1 MPLEFVARE
10 RECAQLVSAFERVAS
25 GAGPLAIEIRGPS
38 GSGKS
43 RLVSELYARLAA
55 SADCNPPE
63 SAYWPPEIP
72 MGPTARPVSP
82 ELRKAPAARGAAR
95 FLWLG
100 VRACERLGTLQ
111 TERGTQLDELVR
123 ELELHARRG
132 QRFGGLGAELALA
145 LAREGEMES
154 GPRERALA
162 GLRAALARASGAT
175 ATVLWIDDAQWASD
189 ELLALLATLWSE
201 ARASHASLL
210 LLLCDDEFEP
220 VRPARAELSRALEA
234 SRIDLAPAGSA
245 ELATLVGSL
254 LPGLLPHQREAL
266 LAGAGGNILELEERV
281 AWLKLTRGNFVHGN
295 RERPLSAAGEAELA
309 HWAEGRRLRIE
320 LRVSQLATAVERLLG
335 WSSATALDFLGA
347 VALEYGRRMALFG
360 LAERELVARAAPLE
374 RLPSDARVEHG
385 RSELAFHLEAQKL
398 WRRFGEREAEVLS
411 QVLRDELARW
421 INASFGEDGNWRPH
435 DTGDPETLPPNSV
448 LALLALERTAELRDL
463 LDMAMAE
470 LRIEPDADWNDPLQ
484 AAALRAIRIAVQN
497 DAEEQLWSRTRR
509 CAARLEHVNWARVP
523 ESVLGSAGRE
533 ALARR
538 ISSAGLPRLA
548 LAIRTSRVDLLRE
561 RGESLKESET
571 GIDEL
576 ADALSDLGQSLWEL
590 GDNPGAE
597 RAFGEQLALM
607 RARVAGDTAPL
618 RRRNLSI
625 ALDNVAG
632 LAATRG
638 QLDFARDVYVESL
651 AIARELASDDDSP
664 GARRDLFLSLS
675 NLATIDYR
683 RGRLEDA
690 LRMHEESLAIR
701 RELAEQLDSD
711 DARHDL
717 ENGLECVADIE
728 HELGR
733 FEAAAQK
740 YEECL
745 TIERELAE
753 RLGTSAHRWSVAQ
766 LLRSIADIERNSGRR
781 GAALRRLEEAIGI
794 ARGLVAELGTPAS
807 RRELAASLRALG
819 TLQEERNELDRARA
833 TYTEALELARDSR
846 GESEDS
852 TAGRTSHAHL
862 LCDVADIDLAR
873 GDLEGARRGY
883 EQALAIH
890 RQLAA
895 DVGTPDCRRDL
906 LVVLDHLANLDERQ
920 GLTDSALARFRE
932 IVDGMRAISDEL
944 GTPAARRDLS
954 VAILRVAD
962 ALRARGRP
970 QASLE
975 LYEQCLALRLE
986 SLERLEDSADANLS
1000 FVTDWHATLRI
1011 VRDLARECGE
1021 LERARELALEL
1032 VEMAWPDEGEE
1043 EDGEF
1048 GPAQHE
1054 ELLAELVALAGIE
1067 LDREAPEADEVV
1079 ERACEVA
1086 TVVETAFDDPEVDR
1100 KAEAL
1105 DAATLERCAAAW
1117 DARERLANARSQ
1129 PAAAA
1134 SAHARAAALRERARN
1149 LPT

>member
-1 MPLEFVARE
+1 MPLDFCARA
-10 RECAQLVSAFERVAS
+10 RECAELLAAFEAVS
-25 GAGPLAIEIRGPS
+25 LGAGPRAVEVRGPS

-43 RLVSELYARLAA
+43 RLVAELYGRIAA
-55 SADCNPPE
+55 NAAHNPPE
-63 SAYWPPEIP
+63 AAYWPTEIP
-72 MGPTARPVSP
+72 LGPTSRATGP

-100 VRACERLGTLQ
+100 LRATERLARLTP
-111 TERGTQLDELVR
+111 ERGTQQDELVR
-123 ELELHARRG
+123 EIELHARRG
-132 QRFGGLGAELALA
+132 QRFGGLGESLALA
-145 LAREGEMES
+145 LAREGEMDS

-162 GLRAALARASGAT
+162 ALRAALTSSACT

-189 ELLALLATLWSE
+189 ELLELAAVLWRE
-201 ARASHASLL
+201 ARARRAALL
-210 LLLCDDEFEP
+210 VILCDDGDEP
-220 VRPARAELSRALEA
+220 VRATRAEFSTLVAAQRVE
-234 SRIDLAPAGSA
+234 LAPVPAPEFA
-245 ELATLVGSL
+245 AALDAL
-254 LPGLLPHQREAL
+254 LPGALPRQREAL
-266 LAGAGGNILELEERV
+266 LASVGGNFLELEERI
-281 AWLKLTRGNFVHGN
+281 AWLSLSRGNFEHGD
-295 RERPLSAAGEAELA
+295 RALRLSAAGEAELA
-309 HWAEGRRLRIE
+309 QWPEGRRLRLE
-320 LRVSQLATAVERLLG
+320 LRISQLASAVERLLG
-335 WSSATALDFLGA
+335 WSSANALEFLGT
-347 VALEYGRRMALFG
+347 VALEFGRRCALRG
-360 LAERELVARAAPLE
+360 TAERDLVARAAPLAQ
-374 RLPSDARVEHG
+374 LPSDARVEHG
-385 RSELAFHLEAQKL
+385 RSALAFHLEAQKL
-398 WRRFGEREAEVLS
+398 WRRFGERESELLS
-411 QVLRDELARW
+411 QTLRDELARW
-421 INASFGEDGNWRPH
+421 INASFGDDGNWRPH
-435 DTGDPETLPPNSV
+435 DTSDPATLPPESV
-448 LALLALERTAELRDL
+448 LALLAQERTAELRDL

-470 LRIEPDADWNDPLQ
+470 LSLDAAPDWSDPRQ
-484 AAALRAIRIAVQN
+484 VASLRAIRVAVQN
-497 DAEEQLWSRTRR
+497 DAEEQIWARTRR
-509 CAARLEHVNWARVP
+509 CSARLEHVEWSLVP
-523 ESVLGSAGRE
+523 EGVLGSAGRE

-538 ISSAGLPRLA
+538 ISAAGLPRLA
-548 LAIRTSRVDLLRE
+548 LAIRASRVELLRA
-561 RGESLKESET
+561 RGDALRDSES
-571 GIDEL
+571 GIDEF

-590 GDNPGAE
+590 GENPGAE

-638 QLDFARDVYVESL
+638 QLEFAREVYVESL

-675 NLATIDYR
+675 NLATINYR
-683 RGRLEDA
+683 RGRLEEA
-690 LRMHEESLAIR
+690 LSMHEESLAIR
-701 RELAEQLDSD
+701 RELAEALESD

-781 GAALRRLEEAIGI
+781 GAALRRLEEAIAI

-819 TLQEERNELDRARA
+819 TLQEERNELERARA

-852 TAGRTSHAHL
+852 TAGRASHAHL

-890 RQLAA
+890 RQLAT

-920 GLTDSALARFRE
+920 GLTDSALTRFRE
-932 IVDGMRAISDEL
+932 IADSMRALAAEL
-944 GTPAARRDLS
+944 GTPAARRDHS

-970 QASLE
+970 QAALE

-1032 VEMAWPDEGEE
+1032 VEMAWPDDD
-1043 EDGEF
+1043 EDEPDDF
-1048 GPAQHE
+1048 GPAEQE
-1054 ELLAELVALAGIE
+1054 ELLAELVALAAIE
-1067 LDREAPEADEVV
+1067 LDRDAPEADDVV
-1079 ERACEVA
+1079 ARACDLA
-1086 TVVETAFDDPEVDR
+1086 ALVEAAFDDPEVDR
-1100 KAEAL
+1100 QAEAL
-1105 DAATLERCAAAW
+1105 DAATLERCASAF
-1117 DARERLANARSQ
+1117 DARARLAERRSLPQDAATARTH
-1129 PAAAA
+1129 AAT
-1134 SAHARAAALRERARN
+1134 LRERARN